1 MKRNDHLKTAEC
13 HLAVERLLAYLEE
26 PARHRAALSAAISHM
41 SECPHCGNRI
51 GYLVRA
57 LTTDEEDWLT
67 CQECQDLLPDYL
79 QAEMDGPAHQDRWRP
94 VALHLETCPHC
105 SAVYATLADLAALAY
120 GERGA
125 EPPHYPVPKLPFLRA
140 KKAAPLRLPKVNWRL
155 DELGRLIIEFS
166 AELLRALQAPAYQP
180 AYAAVRL
187 KSDQAR
193 RVLYQFSLKEAG
205 EDLEVTITAEERRD
219 DPARCTVI
227 VGVNIPSRGGWPN
240 LGGTE
245 VRLKRGEQELE
256 TQWTD
261 AFGQAVFEGIDTDD
275 LSHLVFE
282 ITPAQEP

>member
-1 MKRNDHLKTAEC
+1 MQTAEC
-13 HLAVERLLAYLEE
+13 RLAIERLLAYLEE

-57 LTTDEEDWLT
+57 LTTDEEDQLT
-67 CQECQDLLPDYL
+67 CHECQDFLPDYL
-79 QAEMDGPAHQDRWRP
+79 QAEMDGRAHQDRWRP

-105 SAVYATLADLAALAY
+105 SAVYATLSDLAELAY
-120 GERGA
+120 GERGV
-125 EPPHYPVPKLPFLRA
+125 EPPRYPVPKLPFLRA
-140 KKAAPLRLPKVNWRL
+140 KKAASPQPLKIPWRL
-155 DELGRLIIEFS
+155 DEVGRLIIEFS
-166 AELLRALQAPAYQP
+166 AELLRALQVPAYQP
-180 AYAAVRL
+180 AYATIRL

-227 VGVNIPSRGGWPN
+227 VEVNIPSRGGWPN

-245 VRLKRGEQELE
+245 VKLKRGEQELE

-261 AFGQAVFEGIDTDD
+261 AFGKAVFEGIDTDD
-275 LSHLVFE
+275 LGHLVFE
-282 ITPAQEP
+282 ITPVQEP